1 MQKMHS
7 ACVPLG
13 ACLVAAHA
21 SLCVASCAA
30 WFVVACLPCQRV
42 AVVEIC
48 ARMDFLLSA
57 NDELSGVQVYG
68 SGSIQFSVRAR
79 NSQTLAD
86 MRTRITPCILKA
98 ELEKGGLRAAT
109 ILIPP
114 SSSASGPSSSA
125 IEWSCS
131 SNTTS
136 NYTST
141 AANYTW
147 NYTSTAAYYT
157 WNYTSSAANYTHTPG
172 INYTTTPSPFQPTT
186 TPSPFQPPGGIR
198 CFAGYQQEVVC
209 GKDVTACVTY
219 VGMGVADSDGAG
231 SGSGSS
237 WTSGTDLVQ
246 LMAQVGRCAD
256 AALAEDLGIACGG
269 RSGLQVTSTGSYA
282 YECCSGTL
290 CNRGGLNQS
299 SFAQL
304 MSVLPTKQYC
314 SDEGLTCHKDIAKA
328 YQCMLTSLPGISME
342 DPCFGAFLPT
352 IGCLE
357 AYCRATTE
365 PDDGSCCAHYYG
377 NDGASCAGCPSQ
389 DTTPDAASGFL
400 CRPSIQADGVASDK
414 RDCVTFEMDSAQCSA
429 AGLHWMPSNCPRS
442 PVDSA
447 NPDYA
452 SAGCPADKVGDR
464 MCDPLCMSAASAMDG
479 GDCLM
484 VSMMMLN
491 KFTAID
497 ANGDGAVDVEEFKTK
512 YGNVVGDDFELD
524 YGSGRMMLDVVH
536 VAGTPRMLDRY
547 EFNLFLLRH
556 DAVVQDQLFRD
567 QLFQAEMTLPGVSV
581 SLGAATF
588 VVLTGDAN
596 MDGMLSLDEA
606 EQAFGISDQD
616 FALMLRLAG
625 RDASGT
631 MLEVRDVARVLH
643 GLIAAHAGDKWA
655 DREGQKGFSVEEAVR
670 IGIKFVDYNRDGL
683 MSRAESSLLLM
694 PPGLFRAMLPP
705 GASDE
710 NLEVEDILDA
720 LDDIISCDEML
731 IVDRP
736 GDLSLKTLWMPRGK
750 CSVLV
755 LPGWNLPGSYSVDHA
770 PKCNVSSSTGAGT
783 ATYDGGDDHG
793 VSRRLL
799 SLLAKNHQRDVVSTA
814 LSSKTKTSKTHGRHR
829 HKSPK
834 GDSQALRRSKVLAEL
849 KELRKA
855 RPASQTRKLLL
866 SRRADVST
874 ALAQTVE
881 KSAVRLVEKGMR
893 SRLDKHAMRAYRRAV
908 RRGSALRAH
917 DQEST
922 GHNSQS
928 SNVSS
933 DDDRVANVSKD
944 FSFVTRVLN
953 GCECFLCLYRQREC
967 GMVYGHVRGCRAVH
981 GVCRRGTD
989 AGVCGC
995 GVCAA
1000 LILSFRACRH
1010 IAWACVQLLS
1020 WSRVIQFFGG
1030 RHHSWSRVIQFFGR
1044 RHHSILRAPLDGGP
1058 ARHPERGYRWCAVW
1072 LLPVHCVCDV
1082 HDGDV
1087 GEHSRAWTRR

>member
-1 MQKMHS
+1 MHGADLRHGLRWLGNSQAVKQTMQHLAALLALAALVTS
-7 ACVPLG
+7 AL
-13 ACLVAAHA
+13 AAEA
-21 SLCVASCAA
+21 PAA
-30 WFVVACLPCQRV
+30 WATNLPSATTHYYSGADPDFDFDECNATTGEQWFVWTPNA
-42 AVVEIC
+42 
-48 ARMDFLLSA
+48 
-57 NDELSGVQVYG
+57 G
-68 SGSIQFSVRAR
+68 SGSS
-79 NSQTLAD
+79 
-86 MRTRITPCILKA
+86 
-98 ELEKGGLRAAT
+98 E
-109 ILIPP
+109 
-114 SSSASGPSSSA
+114 SASSFSHPSPGSVIFAFCFQCPQTVDGSAVAWDGVAGQNVSVVKCQDLAADGYTYADPISSYTFT
-125 IEWSCS
+125 WSPAPVAAP
-131 SNTTS
+131 
-136 NYTST
+136 NYTS
-141 AANYTW
+141 AAAKYN
-147 NYTSTAAYYT
+147 
-157 WNYTSSAANYTHTPG
+157 HT
-172 INYTTTPSPFQPTT
+172 
-186 TPSPFQPPGGIR
+186 GGIR
-198 CFAGYQQEVVC
+198 CSTGYQQEVVC
-209 GKDVTACVTY
+209 GKNVTACVTY

-237 WTSGTDLVQ
+237 WASGTDLVK
-246 LMAQVGRCAD
+246 LTAMVGRCAD

-269 RSGLQVTSTGSYA
+269 RSGLQMTSTGSYA

-290 CNRGGLNQS
+290 CNSGGLNQS
-299 SFAQL
+299 SLDRL

-314 SDEGLTCHKDIAKA
+314 SDEGLTCHKDFAKA

-357 AYCRATTE
+357 AYCRATAE

-389 DTTPDAASGFL
+389 DATPDAASGFL

-429 AGLHWMPSNCPRS
+429 AGLHWMPSDCPRS

-497 ANGDGAVDVEEFKTK
+497 ANGDGAVDVEEFRTK

-567 QLFQAEMTLPGVSV
+567 QLFQAETILPGVSV

-616 FALMLRLAG
+616 LALMLRLAG
-625 RDASGT
+625 RDANGT

-643 GLIAAHAGDKWA
+643 GLIAAQAGDKWA

-694 PPGLFRAMLPP
+694 PPGLFTAMLPP

-755 LPGWNLPGSYSVDHA
+755 LPGWNLPDSYSVDHS
-770 PKCNVSSSTGAGT
+770 PKCNASSSTGAGT
-783 ATYDGGDDHG
+783 STYDGGDDHG

-799 SLLAKNHQRDVVSTA
+799 SLLAKNHQRDQVSTA

-829 HKSPK
+829 HKTPK

-855 RPASQTRKLLL
+855 RSASQTRKLLL

-908 RRGSALRAH
+908 HRGGALRAH
-917 DQEST
+917 HQAST
-922 GHNSQS
+922 GNNSQS
-928 SNVSS
+928 NDLSS
-933 DDDRVANVSKD
+933 DDDRVADVSKD

-953 GCECFLCLYRQREC
+953 GCECFVCLYWQREC

-981 GVCRRGTD
+981 GVCRQGAD

-1000 LILSFRACRH
+1000 LILSLRAYRH
-1010 IAWACVQLLS
+1010 IAWACVQLFS
-1020 WSRVIQFFGG
+1020 WGRVIQFFGG
-1030 RHHSWSRVIQFFGR
+1030 

-1072 LLPVHCVCDV
+1072 AVASPL
-1082 HDGDV
+1082 
-1087 GEHSRAWTRR
+1087 